1 MFMELKKIK
10 EDDKTLLVEV
20 KGETFTLTNAIRE
33 YLWDDKS
40 ISEAAQIKEHPYLS
54 QPKIFVKTYR
64 GSPVAALEKA
74 ADKIVED
81 AKEFKQKFKDAL
93 KK

>member
-1 MFMELKKIK
+1 MELKKVK
-10 EDDKTLLVEV
+10 EDEKTLLVEAV
-20 KGETFTLTNAIRE
+20 GESFTLTNAIRE

-40 ISEAAQIKEHPYLS
+40 VSEAAQIKENPYLS

-64 GSPVAALEKA
+64 GSPVTALEKA
-74 ADKIVED
+74 AEKIVED
-81 AKEFKQKFKDAL
+81 AKEFRQKFKEAL

>member
-1 MFMELKKIK
+1 MELKKVK

-20 KGETFTLTNAIRE
+20 KGETYTITNAVRD

-40 ISEAAQIKEHPYLS
+40 VSEAAQIKEHPYLS
-54 QPKIFVKTYR
+54 QPKIFVKTTK
-64 GSPVAALEKA
+64 GAPVAALEKA
-74 ADKIVED
+74 TDKILED
-81 AKEFKQKFKDAL
+81 AREFKQKFKDAL

>member
-1 MFMELKKIK
+1 MELKKIK

-54 QPKIFVKTYR
+54 QPKIFVKTDR

-81 AKEFKQKFKDAL
+81 AKEFKQKFKEAL

>member
-1 MFMELKKIK
+1 MELKKIK
-10 EDDKTLLVEV
+10 EDEKTLLVEAV
-20 KGETFTLTNAIRE
+20 GESFTLTNAVRE

-40 ISEAAQIKEHPYLS
+40 VSEAAQIKEHPYLS
-54 QPKIFVKTYR
+54 QPKIFVKTDR
-64 GSPVAALEKA
+64 GSPVTALEKA
-74 ADKIVED
+74 SEKLVDD

>member
-1 MFMELKKIK
+1 MELKKVK
-10 EDDKTLLVEV
+10 EDEKTVLIEA
-20 KGETFTLTNAIRE
+20 KGESFTLTNALRE

-40 ISEAAQIKEHPYLS
+40 VSEAAQIKEHPYLS

-64 GSPVAALEKA
+64 GSPLTALEKA
-74 ADKIVED
+74 SEKIVDD